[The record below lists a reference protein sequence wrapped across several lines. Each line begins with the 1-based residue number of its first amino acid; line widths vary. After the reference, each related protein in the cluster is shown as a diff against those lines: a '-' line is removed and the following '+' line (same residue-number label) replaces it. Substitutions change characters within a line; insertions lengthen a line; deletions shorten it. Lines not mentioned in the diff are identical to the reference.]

1 MANATVGQSGGPTS
15 VINASLVGV
24 FQASQMR
31 GAKHVY
37 GMLHGIQGPRLH
49 AVRGRDIQRH
59 AYHQGIANYGTLTRL
74 DVGARR
80 QAAGTFRTLSASVAA
95 RLRKHKLLGTC
106 IQISVRDKDLMTY
119 EHQRMLF
126 EPTNSERV
134 IYENAMELFDESYDW
149 HSAVRSVGVRCTKLI
164 PEGSGIQMSIFS
176 ELEKGRDEDGKLSKV
191 IDDINRRFG
200 TGTVKSCAEL
210 EGIMSPNYDPD
221 FYDGGITE
229 GKRNPF
235 Q

>member
-1 MANATVGQSGGPTS
+1 MTTPA
-15 VINASLVGV
+15 
-24 FQASQMR
+24 
-31 GAKHVY
+31 
-37 GMLHGIQGPRLH
+37 
-49 AVRGRDIQRH
+49 DIL
-59 AYHQGIANYGTLTRL
+59 N
-74 DVGARR
+74 RR
-80 QAAGTFRTLSASVAA
+80 QAAGTFRTLSASVAS

-106 IQISVRDKDLMTY
+106 VQITVRDKDLYTF

-126 EPTNSERV
+126 EPTQSEKV
-134 IYENAMELFDESYDW
+134 IYETAMELFDESYDW

-164 PEGSGIQMSIFS
+164 PEGSGIQMSLFP
-176 ELEKGRDEDGKLSKV
+176 EEERNREEDTKLAKA

-200 TGTVKSCAEL
+200 DGTVRSCAEMD
-210 EGIMSPNYDPD
+210 GIMSPNYDPE